1 MVQQE
6 VMLARQ
12 TASVQQGGI
21 RLSFPII
28 VHFQFVLALMLR
40 GRLGEVPS
48 LHYIRIRI
56 QIRALLVYVLVHIE
70 YVGKPAAN
78 NMSAYAKREMSTD
91 QQCTLF

>member
-28 VHFQFVLALMLR
+28 VHFQFVET
-40 GRLGEVPS
+40 GGSS
-48 LHYIRIRI
+48 LTPLYTYSDQSTSSI
-56 QIRALLVYVLVHIE
+56 LVLHIE

-91 QQCTLF
+91 STCCFE

>member
-28 VHFQFVLALMLR
+28 VHFQSVR
-40 GRLGEVPS
+40 SGSDVERTIGGSS
-48 LHYIRIRI
+48 LTPLYTYTYSDQSTSSI
-56 QIRALLVYVLVHIE
+56 LVHIE

-91 QQCTLF
+91 STCCFE